1 MSKALQ
7 IKEFPDYYITD
18 IGTIYTRRHG
28 RIKKLKTELSKWG
41 YYRIGLWKNSKIVH
55 KSIHRL
61 VAEAFIPNPENKCDV
76 NHKNGIRTDNC
87 VSNLEWATR
96 SENIWHSFNILKNQA
111 NKPWTGKFGC
121 KHNRSRQVLQVKDN
135 KIIAEF
141 GSLLEAERETRI
153 GHACISMCC
162 TGKRHSAGG
171 FQWKYKEEK

>member
-76 NHKNGIRTDNC
+76 NHKNGIRTDNM
-87 VSNLEWATR
+87 VENLEWTTR
-96 SENIWHSFNILKNQA
+96 SENIQHAYRVLGNQP
-111 NKPWTGKFGC
+111 NKPWSNKFG
-121 KHNRSRQVLQVKDN
+121 KDHNRSRKVVQIKN
-135 KIIAEF
+135 GKTIAEF
-141 GSLLEAERETRI
+141 GGLLEAERETRI
-153 GHACISMCC
+153 NHACISMCC